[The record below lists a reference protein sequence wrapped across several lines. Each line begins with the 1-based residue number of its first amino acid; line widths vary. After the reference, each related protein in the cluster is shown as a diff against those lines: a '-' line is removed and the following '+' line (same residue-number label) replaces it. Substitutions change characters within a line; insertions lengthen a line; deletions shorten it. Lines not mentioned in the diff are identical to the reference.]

1 MKKSFCLCVC
11 KKNFNCKK
19 CQKSANIKLKYK
31 IDRVN
36 KLHVE
41 RIHFRFEIIIGID
54 EECLNDYINKLS
66 VKEKLCY

>member
-1 MKKSFCLCVC
+1 M
-11 KKNFNCKK
+11 
-19 CQKSANIKLKYK
+19 KYK

-41 RIHFRFEIIIGID
+41 WIHFRFEIIIGID

-66 VKEKLCY
+66 VKEKLSY